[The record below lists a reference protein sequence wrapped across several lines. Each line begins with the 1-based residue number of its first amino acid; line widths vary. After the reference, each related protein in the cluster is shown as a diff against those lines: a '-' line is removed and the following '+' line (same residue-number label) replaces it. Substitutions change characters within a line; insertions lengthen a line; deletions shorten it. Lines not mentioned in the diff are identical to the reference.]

1 MGKYS
6 MNRKPLFKLQQSV
19 PQILL
24 AMSASAAL
32 LGSLSVN
39 AAEQDTKAEENIEQ
53 ISVIGSRRLGR
64 TVEDSA
70 VPIDIIGADALK
82 NSGFTETN
90 ALLSSLL
97 PSFNFPQASLTDGSD
112 HVRPAQLRGLAPDH
126 TLVLV
131 NGKRRHSNALLNLN
145 GSTGRGSSSVDL
157 NAIPA
162 NAIARIEVLRDGA
175 AAQYGSDAI
184 AGVINIVLKSASS
197 GGSVAA
203 IYGANVT
210 EMDGVPQ
217 LKSVSEGSDGNL
229 AFTEGG
235 DRSLTDGQTL
245 TLQGNMGFELGDNG
259 FLNISTEYRDRHST
273 NRSDY
278 DNRENYAR
286 IDDGS
291 VDGALDPRELT
302 VNRYNHN
309 FGNGDVEDFSMFY
322 NAGYQL
328 TNEVDLYSF
337 GSYSKRE
344 GEGGGFYRR
353 ASDSRNIEEV
363 YPDGFL
369 PVITSDID
377 DFSLA
382 LGAKGFVSEWN
393 YDVSAVYGQDAFEFG
408 VTNSLNTSYG
418 PTSQTSFDAGTLTYD
433 QLTLNVDFSREV
445 DVSFL
450 ESSVNVAVG
459 AEYRREGYQI
469 DAGEEASYAQGT
481 FGPGG
486 AVTDPVD
493 GPFGA
498 AGAQVFPGFT
508 PESEGDNS
516 RHNVS
521 LYIDLETYLTDDWNL
536 AVAARYEDYSDFGD
550 TLNGKIATRYSLTE
564 DLALRASVSTGF
576 RAPSLQQQYFTS
588 VATVF
593 VDGEPTETGTFAP
606 SSDVA
611 KALGS
616 PGLDAEEA
624 TNYGVG
630 FTWSTDFNFS
640 LSVDYYQ
647 ILIDDRI
654 VLSNNLSGDAIAD
667 LLQGTGA
674 NQGRF
679 FLNAIDSKT
688 RGVDVVA
695 SYNVATDGYGDLAFN
710 LGYNYGKNEVT
721 NIIDP
726 PAELQGAGFDQDNLF
741 SGTELRRFEVST
753 PRNKYNLSATWTND
767 DIRTTLRTTRYG
779 ETQDPSDNPERNEV
793 LKPKWITDL
802 DVAYSLSENVSLSLG
817 ANNIFDVY
825 PDATRENVDD
835 VTTFS
840 RLFAYSS
847 FSPYGFNGRYVYG
860 KIEMKF

>member
-1 MGKYS
+1 
-6 MNRKPLFKLQQSV
+6 MNKKPLFNLQQSA
-19 PQILL
+19 PRILL

-32 LGSLSVN
+32 LGSLNVS
-39 AAEQDTKAEENIEQ
+39 AAEQNIKAEENIEQ

-70 VPIDIIGADALK
+70 VPIDIIGADAL
-82 NSGFTETN
+82 NRSGQTETN

-184 AGVINIVLKSASS
+184 AGVINIVLKNASS
-197 GGSVAA
+197 GGSFSAN
-203 IYGANVT
+203 YGANVT
-210 EMDGVPQ
+210 QMDGVPA
-217 LKSVSEGSDGNL
+217 LKSVSEDSNGDL
-229 AFTEGG
+229 AFTEGS

-245 TLQGNMGFELGDNG
+245 TLQGNMGFELGENG

-278 DNRENYAR
+278 DQRENYAR
-286 IDDGS
+286 LDDGS
-291 VDGALDPRELT
+291 DNGVLDRREFT

-309 FGNGDVEDFSMFY
+309 FGNGDVEDFSVFY

-328 TNEVDLYSF
+328 TNDADLYSF

-344 GEGGGFYRR
+344 GEGSGFYRR
-353 ASDSRNIEEV
+353 AIDSRNVKEI

-369 PVITSDID
+369 PVITSDIN

-382 LGAKGFVSEWN
+382 LGVKGFVSEWN

-418 PTSQTSFDAGTLTYD
+418 PTSQTTFDAGTLTYD
-433 QLTLNVDFSREV
+433 QLTFNVDFSREV
-445 DVSFL
+445 NISFL
-450 ESSVNVAVG
+450 ENSVNVAIG

-469 DAGEEASYAQGT
+469 DAGEEASYAQG
-481 FGPGG
+481 
-486 AVTDPVD
+486 
-493 GPFGA
+493 PFGA
-498 AGAQVFPGFT
+498 AGSQVFPGFT

-521 LYIDLETYLTDDWNL
+521 LYVDLETYLADDWNIT
-536 AVAARYEDYSDFGD
+536 VAARFEDYSDFGD
-550 TLNGKIATRYSLTE
+550 TINGKIATRYSLTE
-564 DLALRASVSTGF
+564 DFALRASVSTGF

-606 SSDVA
+606 SSNVA

-624 TNYGVG
+624 TNYGAG

-741 SGTELRRFEVST
+741 SGNELRRFEVST
-753 PRNKYNLSATWTND
+753 PRNKYNLSATWNID
-767 DIRTTLRTTRYG
+767 QWRTTLRTTRYG

-802 DVAYSLSENVSLSLG
+802 DVAYSLTDNVSLSLG
-817 ANNIFDVY
+817 ANNILDVY

-835 VTTFS
+835 LTTFS

>member
-1 MGKYS
+1 
-6 MNRKPLFKLQQSV
+6 
-19 PQILL
+19 
-24 AMSASAAL
+24 
-32 LGSLSVN
+32 
-39 AAEQDTKAEENIEQ
+39 
-53 ISVIGSRRLGR
+53 
-64 TVEDSA
+64 
-70 VPIDIIGADALK
+70 VPIDIIGADAL
-82 NSGFTETN
+82 NSSGQTETN

-162 NAIARIEVLRDGA
+162 NAIARIEILRDGA

-184 AGVINIVLKSASS
+184 AGVINIVLKSGSS
-197 GGSVAA
+197 GGSVSA

-210 EMDGVPQ
+210 EMDGVSQ

-229 AFTEGG
+229 AFTENS

-245 TLQGNMGFELGDNG
+245 TLQGNVGFELGENG
-259 FLNISTEYRDRHST
+259 FLSISTEYRDRNST

-278 DNRENYAR
+278 DQRENYAR
-286 IDDGS
+286 LADGS
-291 VDGALDPRELT
+291 LDPRELT

-309 FGNGDVEDFSMFY
+309 FGNGTVKDFSIFY
-322 NAGYQL
+322 NSGYQL
-328 TNEVDLYSF
+328 TNSADLYSF

-344 GEGGGFYRR
+344 GEGAGFYRR
-353 ASDSRNIEEV
+353 AQDSRNVLAI

-377 DFSLA
+377 DFSFA
-382 LGAKGFVSEWN
+382 LGVKGFANKWN
-393 YDVSAVYGQDAFEFG
+393 YDASAVYGQDAFEFG
-408 VTNSLNTSYG
+408 VINSLNTSYG
-418 PTSQTSFDAGTLTYD
+418 PNSQTSFDAGTLTYD

-445 DVSFL
+445 NVDFL
-450 ESSVNVAVG
+450 ASDLNVAVG
-459 AEYRREGYQI
+459 AEYRRESYQI

-486 AVTDPVD
+486 GVTDPIK
-493 GPFGA
+493 GPFGS
-498 AGAQVFPGFT
+498 AGSQVFPGFT
-508 PESEGDNS
+508 PESEGDNN
-516 RHNVS
+516 RHNIS
-521 LYIDLETYLTDDWNL
+521 LYVDLEGYITDDWNL
-536 AVAARYEDYSDFGD
+536 TIAARYEDYSDFGD
-550 TLNGKIATRYSLTE
+550 TLNGKIATRYTLTE

-630 FTWSTDFNFS
+630 FTWSTDFDLS

-647 ILIDDRI
+647 IRIDDRI
-654 VLSNNLSGDAIAD
+654 VLSNNLSGAAITD
-667 LLQGTGA
+667 LLAGTGA

-679 FLNAIDSKT
+679 FLNAIDSRT

-695 SYNVATDGYGDLAFN
+695 SYNLVTDGYGDVAFN

-721 NIIDP
+721 DIIDP
-726 PAELQGAGFDQDNLF
+726 PAALQGAGFDQDNLF
-741 SGTELRRFEVST
+741 SGNELRRFEVGT
-753 PRNKYNLSATWTND
+753 PRNKYTLSAIWSMD
-767 DIRTTLRTTRYG
+767 ELRTTLRTTRYG

-793 LKPKWITDL
+793 LEPKWVTDL
-802 DVAYSLSENVSLSLG
+802 DIAYSLSNNLTLSLG

-825 PDATRENVDD
+825 PDPTREIVND

-840 RLFAYSS
+840 RLFSYSS
-847 FSPYGFNGRYVYG
+847 FSPYGFNGRYLYA
-860 KIEMKF
+860 KITMKF

>member
-1 MGKYS
+1 MK
-6 MNRKPLFKLQQSV
+6 RKLRP
-19 PQILL
+19 
-24 AMSASAAL
+24 SALHLTVTLSATAAL
-32 LGSLSVN
+32 LGSLAVH
-39 AAEQDTKAEENIEQ
+39 AAEQEVQAQANIEQ

-64 TVEDSA
+64 TVEDSP
-70 VPIDIIGADALK
+70 VPIDIISGDALTS
-82 NSGFTETN
+82 SGQTETN

-162 NAIARIEVLRDGA
+162 NAIERIEVLRDGA

-210 EMDGVPQ
+210 TMDGVPE
-217 LKSVSEGSDGNL
+217 LTAVTTDSNGDLAFNEGSD
-229 AFTEGG
+229 
-235 DRSLTDGQTL
+235 RSITDGQTL

-259 FLNISTEYRDRHST
+259 FLNLSAEYRDRHST
-273 NRSDY
+273 NRADY
-278 DNRENYAR
+278 DQRENYAR
-286 IDDGS
+286 LDN
-291 VDGALDPRELT
+291 GALDPRELT
-302 VNRYNHN
+302 WDRYNHN
-309 FGNGDVEDFSMFY
+309 FGNGNVEDFALFY
-322 NAGYQL
+322 NAGHQL
-328 TNEVDLYSF
+328 NSDAELYSF

-344 GEGGGFYRR
+344 GEGAGFYRR
-353 ASDSRNIEEV
+353 AQDSRNVIEI

-377 DFSLA
+377 DYSLA
-382 LGAKGFVSEWN
+382 LGVKGFVSTWN
-393 YDVSAVYGQDAFEFG
+393 YDVSAVYGSDEFDFG
-408 VTNSLNTSYG
+408 VINSLNTSYG
-418 PTSQTSFDAGTLTYD
+418 PNSQTRFDAGTLAYD
-433 QLTLNVDFSREV
+433 QLTFNVDFSREV
-445 DVSFL
+445 DVDFL
-450 ESSVNVAVG
+450 ASGVNVALG
-459 AEYRREGYQI
+459 AEYRREGYEIQ
-469 DAGEEASYAQGT
+469 AGEEASYAQGS

-486 AVTDPVD
+486 APTVPVN
-493 GPFGA
+493 GPFGS
-498 AGAQVFPGFT
+498 AGSQVFPGFT
-508 PESEGDNS
+508 PESAGDNS

-521 LYIDLETYLTDDWNL
+521 FYVDLEAYITENWNL
-536 AVAARYEDYSDFGD
+536 TVAARYEDYSDFGD
-550 TLNGKIATRYSLTE
+550 TLNGKIATRYTLND
-564 DLALRASVSTGF
+564 DLALRASLSTGF
-576 RAPSLQQQYFTS
+576 RAPSLQQQHFTS

-593 VDGEPTETGTFAP
+593 VEGVPTQTGTFAP
-606 SSDVA
+606 SSNVA

-630 FTWSTDFNFS
+630 FTWSTEHNFS

-654 VLSNNLSGDAIAD
+654 VLSNNLSGPAIAE
-667 LLQGTGA
+667 LLEGTGA
-674 NQGRF
+674 SNGRF

-695 SYNVATDGYGDLAFN
+695 SYNLLTDNYGDVAFN
-710 LGYNYGKNEVT
+710 LGYNYGKNQVT
-721 NIIDP
+721 DIIEP
-726 PAELQGAGFDQDNLF
+726 PAELQGAGFDQSNLF
-741 SGTELRRFEVST
+741 SGNELRRFEVST
-753 PRNKYNLSATWTND
+753 PRNKYNLSAVWN
-767 DIRTTLRTTRYG
+767 IEQWRSTLRTTRYG
-779 ETQDPSDNPERNEV
+779 ETQDPSAIPARNEV

-802 DVAYSLSENVSLSLG
+802 DVAYSVTENMSLSLG

-825 PDATRENVDD
+825 PDPTRENVTD

-840 RLFAYSS
+840 RLFSYSG
-847 FSPYGFNGRYVYG
+847 FSPYGFNGRYLYG
-860 KIEMKF
+860 KIVMKF

>member
-1 MGKYS
+1 MQLT
-6 MNRKPLFKLQQSV
+6 PLFTAKKTISLT
-19 PQILL
+19 I
-24 AMSASAAL
+24 AAAL
-32 LGSLSVN
+32 VGSWTVN
-39 AAEQDTKAEENIEQ
+39 AAEQETQAQENIEQ

-64 TVEDSA
+64 TVEDSP
-70 VPIDIIGADALK
+70 VPIDIISGDALK
-82 NSGFTETN
+82 SSGQTETN
-90 ALLSSLL
+90 ALLSTLL
-97 PSFNFPQASLTDGSD
+97 PSFNFPQPSITDGSD

-162 NAIARIEVLRDGA
+162 NAIERIEVLRDGA

-184 AGVINIVLKSASS
+184 AGVINIVLKSNSS
-197 GGSVAA
+197 GGSLGAV
-203 IYGANVT
+203 YGANIT
-210 EMDGVPQ
+210 DMDGVAQ
-217 LKSVSEGSDGNL
+217 LQSVSEDANGDL

-259 FLNISTEYRDRHST
+259 FLSISSEYRDRSST

-278 DNRENYAR
+278 DQRENYPR
-286 IDDGS
+286 LPDGS
-291 VDGALDPRELT
+291 LDPREFT
-302 VNRYNHN
+302 WDRYNHN
-309 FGNGDVEDFSMFY
+309 FGNGTVEDFALFY

-328 TNEVDLYSF
+328 TNDTELYSF

-353 ASDSRNIEEV
+353 AQDSRNVTQI

-382 LGAKGFVSEWN
+382 LGVKGFANEWN
-393 YDVSAVYGQDAFEFG
+393 YDASAVYGQDAFNFG
-408 VTNSLNTSYG
+408 VINSLNTSYG
-418 PTSQTSFDAGTLTYD
+418 PSSQTSFDAGTLTYD
-433 QLTLNVDFSREV
+433 QLTINLDFSREI
-445 DVSFL
+445 DADFL
-450 ESSVNVAVG
+450 ASGINVAVG
-459 AEYRREGYQI
+459 AEYRREGYEIQ
-469 DAGEEASYAQGT
+469 AGEEASYARGN

-486 AVTDPVD
+486 AVTDPVN
-493 GPFGA
+493 GPFGS
-498 AGAQVFPGFT
+498 AGSQVFPGFT
-508 PESEGDNS
+508 PESAGDNS

-521 LYIDLETYLTDDWNL
+521 LYVDLEAFITDNWNV
-536 AVAARYEDYSDFGD
+536 AIAARYEDYSDFGD
-550 TLNGKIATRYSLTE
+550 TLNGKIATRYTLTE
-564 DLALRASVSTGF
+564 DLALRGSVSTGF

-593 VDGEPTETGTFAP
+593 VDGEPTQTGTFAP

-611 KALGS
+611 VALGS

-654 VLSNNLSGDAIAD
+654 VLSNNLSGAGVAS
-667 LLQGTGA
+667 LLEGTGA

-695 SYNVATDGYGDLAFN
+695 SYNLITDNFGDVAFN
-710 LGYNYGKNEVT
+710 LGYNYGKNQVT
-721 NIIDP
+721 DIIDP
-726 PAELQGAGFDQDNLF
+726 PAQLQSVGVEQDNLF
-741 SGTELRRFEVST
+741 SGNELRRFEVST
-753 PRNKYNLSATWTND
+753 PRNKYNLSATWTLNEW
-767 DIRTTLRTTRYG
+767 RTTLRSTRYG
-779 ETQDPSDNPERNEV
+779 ETQDPSENPERNEV
-793 LKPKWITDL
+793 LEPKWITDL
-802 DVAYSLSENVSLSLG
+802 DVAYALNNNLTLSLG
-817 ANNIFDVY
+817 ANNVFDVY
-825 PDATRENVDD
+825 PDPTRELVSD

-840 RLFAYSS
+840 RLFSYSG
-847 FSPYGFNGRYVYG
+847 FSPFGFNGRYVYG